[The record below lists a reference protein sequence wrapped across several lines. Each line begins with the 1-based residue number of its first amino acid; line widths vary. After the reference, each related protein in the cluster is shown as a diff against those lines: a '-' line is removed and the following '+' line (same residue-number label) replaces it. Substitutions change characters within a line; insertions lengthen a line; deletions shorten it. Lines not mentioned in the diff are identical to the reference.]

1 MNHSNINLSFENN
14 SSFLESTN
22 LSTSNYI
29 NKKRARIIINN
40 NYPKPKIFNITKIK
54 DKELELKKEELKKAN
69 LQNIY
74 RRSSKYRGVSRNGNR
89 WQVLIMINRK
99 KTYIGNFDSE
109 EEAAKAYDK
118 FAIKYHG
125 NKART
130 NFFYEGYCQM
140 QNN

>member
-54 DKELELKKEELKKAN
+54 DKEL
-69 LQNIY
+69 
-74 RRSSKYRGVSRNGNR
+74 
-89 WQVLIMINRK
+89 
-99 KTYIGNFDSE
+99 
-109 EEAAKAYDK
+109 
-118 FAIKYHG
+118 
-125 NKART
+125 
-130 NFFYEGYCQM
+130 
-140 QNN
+140 